1 MVRACRKNRP
11 DPGGTGFS
19 QNPRLGQAGPRAP
32 RRPPL
37 DSLPAGL
44 QGFCIVGPC
53 PLIQQMNAHTNHSEP
68 SDRARRILRVLV
80 EHYIREGMPVGS
92 RTLSKSSGLQL
103 SPATIRNVMADLE
116 DLGFVAA
123 PHTSAGRVPTAK
135 GYRFFVD
142 TLLKLRPPAEREVH
156 RLKGRLREDSTT
168 GAMAIATTAS
178 TALSA
183 LTSLAGVVTIP
194 RTQRVTLRQIEFLP
208 LSDRRVLAI
217 LVINDAEV
225 ENRILHV
232 EREYSAEELR
242 RASNYLTEHY
252 AGQEL
257 RTVRARLLKEL
268 RQTRETVNQMM
279 VDAVQIAQRALQP
292 TEGRNA
298 YVLSGETKLMEFHEL
313 SDVDKLKQL
322 FEAFNQ
328 QREIL
333 HLLDR
338 SIEADGVQ
346 IFIGEESGYQILDEC
361 SVVAAPYHIDD
372 DVVGVVGVI
381 GPTRMA
387 YERVIPIVDITAK
400 LMGSALN
407 SDH

>member
-1 MVRACRKNRP
+1 MQRMKA
-11 DPGGTGFS
+11 D
-19 QNPRLGQAGPRAP
+19 
-32 RRPPL
+32 
-37 DSLPAGL
+37 
-44 QGFCIVGPC
+44 
-53 PLIQQMNAHTNHSEP
+53 TNHSEP
-68 SDRARRILRVLV
+68 SDRGRHILRVLV
-80 EHYIREGMPVGS
+80 EHYIREGLPVGS
-92 RTLSKSSGLQL
+92 RTLSRRAGLQL

-116 DLGFVAA
+116 ELGFVAA

-142 TLLKLRPPAEREVH
+142 TLLKLRPPAEREVL
-156 RLKGRLREDSTT
+156 RLEGQLREDSTT
-168 GAMAIATTAS
+168 GARAVATTAS
-178 TALSA
+178 SALSA

-217 LVINDAEV
+217 LVINDADV

-232 EREYSAEELR
+232 ERAYSAEELR
-242 RASNYLTEHY
+242 RASNYLTENF
-252 AGQEL
+252 AGKEL
-257 RTVRARLLKEL
+257 GTIRAGLLKEL
-268 RQTRETVNQMM
+268 RRTRESVNRMM
-279 VDAVQIAQRALQP
+279 IDAVQIAQQALQP
-292 TEGRNA
+292 SPGRDA
-298 YVLSGETKLMEFHEL
+298 YVISGETKLMEFNEL
-313 SDVDKLKQL
+313 SNVEKLRQL

-361 SVVAAPYHIDD
+361 SVVAAPYHLDD
-372 DVVGVVGVI
+372 DIVGVVGVI

-407 SDH
+407 SGH